1 MPVVYI
7 SPSTQENN
15 IGVGNYGTEERRMNQ
30 IADIVVPMLK
40 YNNFTVY
47 RNRPEMTLR
56 QVVEDSNRR
65 NVDAHIAIHSNAG
78 GGRGGEVFYTSSS
91 GKVLAADIYKYIVPL
106 TPTSDRGIKPT
117 DGLYEVTRTRAV
129 AALIEIA
136 FHDNREDA
144 VFILN
149 NMSAIAEAIVKGI
162 CDYFNVPFRKAQTE
176 SPPDNNSGK
185 LYKVQAGAFAEKE
198 NADKL
203 AEQLKKDGYNVYIY
217 KEDLFKVQVGAFREQ
232 ENAEKLA
239 AGLKA
244 KGYVAY
250 IYQE

>member
-1 MPVVYI
+1 MPAVYI

-15 IGVGNYGTEERRMNQ
+15 IGVGIYGSEERRMNQ
-30 IADIVVPMLK
+30 IADIVVPLLK

-47 RNRPEMTLR
+47 RNKPEMTLR
-56 QVVEDSNRR
+56 QVVKDSNSK
-65 NVDAHIAIHSNAG
+65 NVDAHVAIHSNAG

-91 GKVLAADIYKYIVPL
+91 GRILAADIYKYIVPL
-106 TPTSDRGIKPT
+106 TPTSDRGIKHT
-117 DGLYEVTRTRAV
+117 DRLYEVTRTRAV

-144 VFILN
+144 RFIIN
-149 NMSAIAEAIVKGI
+149 NMDAIAEAIVKGI
-162 CDYFNVPFRKAQTE
+162 CDYFNVPFRKPQGE
-176 SPPDNNSGK
+176 KPPVDNADK
-185 LYKVQAGAFAEKE
+185 LFKVQAGAFAEKE

-203 AEQLKKDGYNVYIY
+203 AEQLKKDGYNAFIY

-239 AGLKA
+239 KELNA
-244 KGYVAY
+244 KGYSTY
-250 IYQE
+250 IYEE